1 MASARESL
9 GVEGDCPYE
18 ATSGR
23 SRKASEAELKG
34 VEGGVCVGIESEGW
48 WAERNTIR
56 RVETSLRIGVHHAD
70 AVVWG
75 PVIRRAGTGVM
86 R

>member
-9 GVEGDCPYE
+9 GVEGDCPY

-70 AVVWG
+70 DAVAQG
-75 PVIRRAGTGVM
+75 PV
-86 R
+86 